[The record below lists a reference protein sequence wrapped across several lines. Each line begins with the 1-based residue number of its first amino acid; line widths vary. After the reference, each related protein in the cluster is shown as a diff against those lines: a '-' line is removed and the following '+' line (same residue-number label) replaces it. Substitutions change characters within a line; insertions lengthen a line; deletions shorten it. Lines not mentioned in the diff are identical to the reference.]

1 MNSPEGMIRSSHC
14 NLRFPEHAKHFSESI
29 VHSPER
35 VVTSGARSRRV
46 PGRIGACL
54 IPLLLAVALL
64 LGPTAPASAQVTRA
78 DTAAV
83 LLRAARDFQAEGKR
97 EVAEALLRYASE
109 RFRDTPAGAEAFQAL
124 QALRAAPLGAT
135 SQSSRV
141 ELQVWSTLYGLW
153 LGVAVPGALGASGSE
168 PYGLGL
174 LLGGPGGFLAGRAL
188 ANSRPMSE
196 GQVRAITFGGSWGT
210 WQGFGWARVL
220 DIGEREVCDFGFC
233 YTEEAGSRTVF
244 SSLVVGGLAGI
255 ATGSVLSRR
264 PISPGTATT
273 VSFGALWG
281 TWFGVAGSVLGN
293 LEGDAFLA
301 TTLLGGN
308 AGLLAAALMAPQWDL
323 TRDRARLISIAG
335 VIGGLA
341 GGGLDLL
348 IQPDNEK
355 VAIGIPLATSIA
367 GLAMGAVLTRDRP
380 SEEDLFRGSGPT
392 GAAENSLLHY
402 ANGRVGLGMPA
413 PLPVLIPVEGPRG
426 AGWKPGLG
434 MTLFQAVF

>member
-1 MNSPEGMIRSSHC
+1 
-14 NLRFPEHAKHFSESI
+14 
-29 VHSPER
+29 
-35 VVTSGARSRRV
+35 
-46 PGRIGACL
+46 
-54 IPLLLAVALL
+54 
-64 LGPTAPASAQVTRA
+64 VTRA

-83 LLRAARDFQAEGKR
+83 LLRAAMDFQAEGRR

-109 RFRDTPAGAEAFQAL
+109 RFGDTPAGAEALQAL
-124 QALRAAPLGAT
+124 QALRASPLHAT

-196 GQVRAITFGGSWGT
+196 GQVRAITFGGTWGT

-220 DIGEREVCDFGFC
+220 DIGEREVCNAGFC
-233 YTEEAGSRTVF
+233 YTEDAGSRTVF

-255 ATGSVLSRR
+255 ATGSLLSRR
-264 PISPGTATT
+264 PITPGTATT
-273 VSFGALWG
+273 VNFGALWG
-281 TWFGVAGSVLGN
+281 TWFGVAGSVLAD

-308 AGLLAAALMAPQWDL
+308 AGLLATAFLAPQWDL

-367 GLAMGAVLTRDRP
+367 GLAVGTVLTRDRP
-380 SEEDLFRGSGPT
+380 SEEDLFRHSAAP
-392 GAAENSLLHY
+392 GAGESSLLHY
-402 ANGRVGLGMPA
+402 ADGRLGLGVPA
-413 PLPVLIPVEGPRG
+413 PVPVLIPVEGPRG
-426 AGWKPGLG
+426 AGWRPGLG

>member
-1 MNSPEGMIRSSHC
+1 MRW
-14 NLRFPEHAKHFSESI
+14 SESI
-29 VHSPER
+29 VHSPES
-35 VVTSGARSRRV
+35 VVASGARDRRG
-46 PGRIGACL
+46 PGRTWRCL

-64 LGPTAPASAQVTRA
+64 LGPTAPVSAQVTRA

-83 LLRAARDFQAEGKR
+83 LLRAARDFQSEGRR

-109 RFRDTPAGAEAFQAL
+109 RFGDTPAGAEAFQAL
-124 QALRAAPLGAT
+124 QALRASPLQAT
-135 SQSSRV
+135 TQSSRV

-188 ANSRPMSE
+188 ANSRPLSE
-196 GQVRAITFGGSWGT
+196 GQVRAITFGGTWGT

-220 DIGEREVCDFGFC
+220 DIGEREVCDFTFC
-233 YTEEAGSRTVF
+233 YTEEAGSRTKF

-273 VSFGALWG
+273 VNFGAFWG
-281 TWFGVAGSVLGN
+281 TWFGVAGSVLAD
-293 LEGDAFLA
+293 LEGDDFLA

-308 AGLLAAALMAPQWDL
+308 AGLVATALLAPGWDL
-323 TRDRARLISIAG
+323 TRERARLISIAG

-380 SEEDLFRGSGPT
+380 SEENLFRGSRAP
-392 GAAENSLLHY
+392 GAGDNSLFY
-402 ANGRVGLGMPA
+402 FDDGRLGVGMPA
-413 PLPVLIPVEGPRG
+413 PLPVMIPVEGPRG